1 MDYWLHLV
9 LYVAFV
15 GAPVLWG
22 LDTLQKRA
30 RARRQRLTT
39 VAARFG
45 LFVSWIATGVALI
58 LGGLGAVG
66 FYNEP
71 TPFKQEVWITYG
83 GLCAGAFVA
92 WLLGRG
98 FYFVLAGSPPEEPQ
112 DAQAV
117 PPIQYSNQQYVR
129 RPVPTSIHQMGPGDR
144 KAPPPRP

>member
-9 LYVAFV
+9 PYVVFV
-15 GAPVLWG
+15 GGAVLWV
-22 LDTLQKRA
+22 LDALQKRA
-30 RARRQRLTT
+30 QERRRRLTT

-45 LFVSWIATGVALI
+45 LFVSWIATAVALV

-71 TPFKQEVWITYG
+71 APFKQEVWIVYG
-83 GLCAGAFVA
+83 GLCAAAFVV

-112 DAQAV
+112 HSQA
-117 PPIQYSNQQYVR
+117 
-129 RPVPTSIHQMGPGDR
+129 
-144 KAPPPRP
+144 PRP